1 MSKHFISIIS
11 IIFISFLTNAQ
22 ESVSKKLKG
31 KVIAD
36 SSDLESIYIVNLKT
50 NNASLTERGGYFEI
64 SASVGDT
71 IMFSSVQFKG
81 VKIALKKEDFEKELL
96 FVKMETLMRQ
106 LDEVKIMQYKGIN
119 AVSLGIVPKGIKV
132 YTPAERKLYTAT
144 TGSGLVSVDGIL
156 NMISGRTAML
166 KKEAVVEK
174 KEQLIARIGYLFE
187 DDYFTDKLK
196 IPSDYVKGFQ
206 FYLVED
212 VKFAEALKEKNKIK
226 AQFLMGE
233 LAIKYL
239 ELINHKG

>member
-22 ESVSKKLKG
+22 ESVSKKIKG

-71 IMFSSVQFKG
+71 LMFSSVQFKG

-144 TGSGLVSVDGIL
+144 TGSGLVSVDRVL

-174 KEQLIARIGYLFE
+174 KEQLIARIEYLFE